1 MNKMTKLR
9 ILQLSDIHNV
19 VCPRAMDDFKTMRSG
34 LLKDIKDYCEC
45 YDCHFDAV
53 LICGDIAFS
62 GKNDEYEKSKKFIG
76 EICKNVGCKQCQVF
90 VVPGNHDKL
99 RKEGKPSLRKIL
111 NWGFTHLD
119 NREDM
124 FRVLM
129 KEEPDMLC
137 NLYLPFKHYL
147 DFCKSFDNIEPIM
160 QKCINDSGDEFF
172 HIDYD
177 ADEMFWKSDLAQDFH
192 GYQVNLVG
200 LNSALSCDENDWSPD
215 WKPEGHKMYLSVF
228 AHNNLDL
235 PNNRSIN
242 ILMMHHPTSF
252 IVKGAELQNKFD
264 ELFAIQ
270 FYGHVHV
277 ADSSQA
283 KTGGAV
289 RVFSG
294 AMQPPVGAN
303 EEEKKKYIPIYNIV
317 ELDMSDGDEK
327 QLRVNLIVN
336 KWNINNFVRDE
347 EHCKEYFVDLPK
359 EENRWKHENKTPVLP
374 DGVSIR
380 EIRCL
385 YSDHMNHKK
394 IISMMYDNLYD
405 SSQNDYCNDRKFI
418 AKVYAD
424 NKWVELW
431 HLLNS

>member
-1 MNKMTKLR
+1 MYRKKVNKMTKLR

-34 LLKDIKDYCEC
+34 LLKDIKNYCEC

-62 GKNDEYEKSKKFIG
+62 GKNDEYEKSKIFIG
-76 EICKNVGCKQCQVF
+76 EICKNVGCKLCQVF

-111 NWGFTHLD
+111 NWGLTHLD

-124 FRVLM
+124 FKVLM
-129 KEEPDMLC
+129 EEEPDMLC
-137 NLYLPFKHYL
+137 NLYFPFRHYL

-160 QKCINDSGDEFF
+160 QKCINDSDDESF

-177 ADEMFWKSDLAQDFH
+177 ADEMFWKSELAQDFH

-235 PNNRSIN
+235 PNNKSIN
-242 ILMMHHPTSF
+242 ILMMHHPMSF

-303 EEEKKKYIPIYNIV
+303 EKEKKKYIPISPTEAYR
-317 ELDMSDGDEK
+317 K
-327 QLRVNLIVN
+327 KYR
-336 KWNINNFVRDE
+336 
-347 EHCKEYFVDLPK
+347 KEPEDLQAIS
-359 EENRWKHENKTPVLP
+359 VLTT
-374 DGVSIR
+374 
-380 EIRCL
+380 L
-385 YSDHMNHKK
+385 
-394 IISMMYDNLYD
+394 
-405 SSQNDYCNDRKFI
+405 
-418 AKVYAD
+418 
-424 NKWVELW
+424 
-431 HLLNS
+431 